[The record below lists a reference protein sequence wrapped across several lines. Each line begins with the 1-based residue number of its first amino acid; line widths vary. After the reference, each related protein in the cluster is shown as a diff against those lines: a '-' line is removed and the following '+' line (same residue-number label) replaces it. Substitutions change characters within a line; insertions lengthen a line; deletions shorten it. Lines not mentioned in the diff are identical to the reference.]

1 MLPFPGGIEATANG
15 TLILSIGAAILY
27 TFVLARPETL
37 LRSSAKTLS
46 VALLAYLAYLQNAP
60 GLLVLALVLSALGDA
75 FLSREGDAAFL
86 GGLASFLAA
95 HVAYIVLFAGH
106 GDVLQSIIG
115 ETWRVVVALVM
126 AVTSAGVL
134 AILLR
139 RVPGTLRIPV
149 IAYSIAILFMG
160 LASLTA
166 PHIWIVAGAA
176 LFMASD
182 TLLGWERFVMT
193 SLSRNRVAVR
203 YAVWV
208 LYYAAQLI
216 ITLAYLLKV

>member
-1 MLPFPGGIEATANG
+1 MLPFPGGIEATANA
-15 TLILSIGAAILY
+15 TLVFSIGAAILY
-27 TFVLARPETL
+27 TFVLERPQSL
-37 LRSSAKTLS
+37 LRSATKTLS
-46 VALLAYLAYLQNAP
+46 VALLAYLAFQANAP
-60 GLLVLALVLSALGDA
+60 YLLVLALALSALGDA

-95 HVAYIVLFAGH
+95 HVVYILLFAGH
-106 GDVLQSIIG
+106 GDISQAITG
-115 ETWRVVVALVM
+115 EPWRM
-126 AVTSAGVL
+126 AVAVAMAVASLGVL
-134 AILLR
+134 FILLR
-139 RVPGTLRIPV
+139 RVPGSLRIPV

-166 PHIWIVAGAA
+166 PHVWIVAGAA

-193 SLSRNRVAVR
+193 SLSRNRPAMR

-208 LYYAAQLI
+208 LYYLAQLV
-216 ITLAYLLKV
+216 ITLAYVLIK